1 MDREKKQ
8 KSLFDFLGEDPREAE
23 ERASL
28 FPGTDP
34 MFVEQYKTFCARF
47 DYRAGVLG
55 HKVIA
60 VTSAIAGEGKTVS
73 SMNLAANLASS
84 RRKKVLLVDVD
95 LRKSDLA
102 KGMRIAPVPGLT
114 EFLAGAVELPGILR
128 ESAAPGL
135 DVITGG
141 MRVPAPWEMITGER
155 FRSFLGEMRQL
166 YDVILLDAPPI
177 IPVSDTLTLR
187 DLVDSF
193 IVVYRL
199 GFTPHQL
206 FRQCREEI
214 GEKKLL
220 GVLLNGAPPQSERYY
235 QRYYGRYYK
244 KSAPVPNTTPS

>member
-1 MDREKKQ
+1 MKTLFSLPKK
-8 KSLFDFLGEDPREAE
+8 EEEPEAVAD
-23 ERASL
+23 RASL

-47 DYRAGVLG
+47 EYRAAVLG
-55 HKVIA
+55 HKVVA

-102 KGMRIAPVPGLT
+102 RGMNIPPVPGLT
-114 EFLAGAVELPGILR
+114 ELLSGAVEIGAVLR

-135 DVITGG
+135 AVITGG
-141 MRVPAPWEMITGER
+141 MRVAAPWELITGGR
-155 FRSFLGEMRQL
+155 FRAFLQEMRGRF
-166 YDVILLDAPPI
+166 DVVLLDAPPI

-187 DLVDSF
+187 DLVDGF
-193 IVVYRL
+193 VLVYRL
-199 GFTPHQL
+199 GFTPHPL
-206 FRQCREEI
+206 LRQVLEEI

-220 GVLLNGAPPQSERYY
+220 GVLLNGAAPQSEKYY

-244 KSAPVPNTTPS
+244 KTETR

>member
-1 MDREKKQ
+1 MDKGKKQ
-8 KSLFDFLGEDPREAE
+8 KNLLDFLGEDPESVE
-23 ERASL
+23 DRASL

-55 HKVIA
+55 HKVFA

-114 EFLAGAVELPGILR
+114 EFLAGAAEAPDILR
-128 ESAAPGL
+128 EAAVPGL

-141 MRVPAPWEMITGER
+141 MRVQAPWEMITGER
-155 FRSFLGEMRQL
+155 FRSFLKEMREV
-166 YDVILLDAPPI
+166 YDVVLLDAPPI
-177 IPVSDTLTLR
+177 VPVSDTLTLR
-187 DLVDSF
+187 DLVDAF

-199 GFTPHQL
+199 GFTPHPL
-206 FRQCREEI
+206 FRQTLEEI

-244 KSAPVPNTTPS
+244 KASPVPASE

>member
-1 MDREKKQ
+1 MKKTEKAAPA
-8 KSLFDFLGEDPREAE
+8 LPGEDPQAIED
-23 ERASL
+23 RASL

-55 HKVIA
+55 HKVFA

-84 RRKKVLLVDVD
+84 RRKKVLLIDVD

-102 KGMRIAPVPGLT
+102 KGLRIPPVPGLS
-114 EFLAGAVELPGILR
+114 EYLAGALEIPDILR
-128 ESAAPGL
+128 KSVAPGF

-141 MRVPAPWEMITGER
+141 MRIQAPWEMITGER
-155 FRSFLGEMRQL
+155 FRSFLARMRQT
-166 YDVILLDAPPI
+166 YDVVLLDAPPVV
-177 IPVSDTLTLR
+177 PVSDTLTLR

-193 IVVYRL
+193 VVVYRL
-199 GFTPHQL
+199 GFTPHPL
-206 FRQCREEI
+206 LRQCLEEI

-220 GVLLNGAPPQSERYY
+220 GVLLNGAPPQSDRYY
-235 QRYYGRYYK
+235 QRYYGRYYRK
-244 KSAPVPNTTPS
+244 AVPVPAAE